1 MFLRKETPV
10 KLLHRCFFLFIVICL
25 MSTATAQAQKILV
38 KEAWIRG
45 IPPSAKTTAAFMT
58 IQNIGSVEMIIKSAA
73 SEIAEIVQIHTMEQV
88 GEVMKMKELSEL
100 RIPANGQTILA
111 PKGFH
116 IMLIGLL
123 RPISE
128 GEVIPLSLNLSD
140 GSIVNVD
147 AVVRKW
153 GPMSP
158 MSHQ

>member
-1 MFLRKETPV
+1 
-10 KLLHRCFFLFIVICL
+10 

-73 SEIAEIVQIHTMEQV
+73 SEIAESVQIHTMEQV

-100 RIPANGQTILA
+100 RIPANGQTSLA
-111 PKGFH
+111 PKGYH

>member
-1 MFLRKETPV
+1 MFTTNAL
-10 KLLHRCFFLFIVICL
+10 
-25 MSTATAQAQKILV
+25 AQEILV

-45 IPPSAKTTAAFMT
+45 VPPSAKSTAAFMT
-58 IQNIGSVEMIIKSAA
+58 IQNTGSVEMIINSAD
-73 SEIAEIVQIHTMEQV
+73 SEVAEIVQIHTMEQV

-100 RIPANGQTILA
+100 RVPANGQISLA
-111 PKGFH
+111 PKGYH

-123 RPISE
+123 KPISE
-128 GEVIPLSLNLSD
+128 GEVIPLSLNFSD
-140 GSIVNVD
+140 GSIVTVE